1 MPKFERSRLNK
12 VFTSLRYDRSN
23 LRLKTPNKAPWRG
36 CEMVSALLIAGLLLV
51 LFVAYLV
58 GTDSKEQEFS
68 EFEMVLVKSL
78 DKKSDFYIGKYQV
91 TQSQWE
97 AVMGDNPSYFKG
109 DNRPVDSVSWE
120 DIQVFLKKLNQESG
134 KSYRLPTEAE
144 WEYAARGGNQS
155 RGYTYAGSNRLGL
168 VAWHRSNFDTHHG
181 YTHDVGQKKPN
192 ELGLYD
198 MLGNVAEWTSTG
210 ENDSYIL
217 RGGSWFCSREYCSLS
232 KKEQFYASGRRNTF
246 GFRLA
251 HDFKIK

>member
-1 MPKFERSRLNK
+1 
-12 VFTSLRYDRSN
+12 
-23 LRLKTPNKAPWRG
+23 
-36 CEMVSALLIAGLLLV
+36 MVSALLIAGLLLV

-109 DNRPVDSVSWE
+109 EHRPVDSVSWE

-168 VAWHRSNFDTHHG
+168 VAWHKGNFDTHHG
-181 YTHDVGQKKPN
+181 YTHAVGQKKPN
-192 ELGLYD
+192 ELGIHD
-198 MLGNVAEWTSTG
+198 MSGNVA
-210 ENDSYIL
+210 DVL
-217 RGGSWFCSREYCSLS
+217 RGGSWFCDRKYCGLS
-232 KKEQFYASGRRNTF
+232 KKEQYGQALEKMVLNYASARRNTF

-251 HDFKIK
+251 HDFKIKK